1 MSRRSLVAPAVVVTL
16 GAVFM
21 ASGVR
26 SASYREPAQS
36 SVPAAG
42 GRLVGRAVTADDQS
56 PVSRARVSV
65 VASGKV
71 SDPVFTDSEGGFEIA
86 VPESGDYRVVVTK
99 AGYLQAAMSQRA
111 AARKGPGTLVVP
123 LVRAAVVAG
132 RVVDSAGRAVVSIR
146 VRLRPIDGGVVT
158 DAETDTDDRGE
169 YRFGGLS
176 AGRYRVQ
183 AFGRPEASLS
193 SIPTATLPAQV
204 ADTRRPLPNAEPT
217 SDAVA
222 VDVRPGMLTPA
233 TLVYYEGTVILPYA
247 LVGGM
252 VSGHLVDELGEPAEG
267 VSVQLWRTRF
277 VGGRRVLEAFGA
289 ARRSDDRGE
298 YRLFHIPPGPYV
310 VVASDHS
317 WRGYGVPSSPWLPVF
332 YPGTTSPA
340 EAAPLQ
346 IGRSQELAG
355 TNVLFVRSRGS
366 RVFGAAID
374 SDGQPL
380 QTQVSLRPS
389 SRQRGFVLP
398 GWTATTNAD
407 GTFEFDGVPPGDH
420 VIQVAPNVGIQVVPA
435 AGQAGERVVLLNAPA
450 RSRELAL
457 DRVSVSSGDLGP
469 LLVAT
474 VPTATI
480 SGTAVF
486 EGVRPAGELFAV
498 AAIAADPDFTP
509 STTLVATAG
518 IDPTSAKFEMRG
530 LGTPVRLVLSS
541 APRGWWLKAAE
552 VGPFNAALEPAAFK
566 TARDSRDDVTLVL
579 ADTAA
584 AISGVVDGQGSSV
597 EGCWI
602 VAFATDP
609 ERWFVG
615 SPYVRAVTADQ
626 KGRFAV
632 PSLPPGDYWIA
643 AVFSV
648 GGDADSGE
656 WQHADFL
663 EALAL
668 TARRINLGAK
678 QQLTLAQRL
687 VPTDK

>member
-1 MSRRSLVAPAVVVTL
+1 
-16 GAVFM
+16 
-21 ASGVR
+21 
-26 SASYREPAQS
+26 
-36 SVPAAG
+36 
-42 GRLVGRAVTADDQS
+42 
-56 PVSRARVSV
+56 
-65 VASGKV
+65 
-71 SDPVFTDSEGGFEIA
+71 
-86 VPESGDYRVVVTK
+86 
-99 AGYLQAAMSQRA
+99 
-111 AARKGPGTLVVP
+111 
-123 LVRAAVVAG
+123 
-132 RVVDSAGRAVVSIR
+132 
-146 VRLRPIDGGVVT
+146 VT

-183 AFGRPEASLS
+183 AFGRPEAALS
-193 SIPTATLPAQV
+193 AIPTATLPAQV
-204 ADTRRPLPNAEPT
+204 AETRRMLPNASPT

-222 VDVRPGMLTPA
+222 VDVRAGMLTPA

-277 VGGRRVLEAFGA
+277 MGSRRVLEAFGA
-289 ARRSDDRGE
+289 SRRTDDRGE

-317 WRGYGVPSSPWLPVF
+317 WQAHGVPSSPWLPVF

-340 EAAPLQ
+340 EATPLQ
-346 IGRSQELAG
+346 IGRSQELSG
-355 TNVLFVRSRGS
+355 TNVLFVRNRGS

-380 QTQVSLRPS
+380 QTRVSLRPS

-420 VIQVAPNVGIQVVPA
+420 VIQVAPNVGIQAVPA
-435 AGQAGERVVLLNAPA
+435 AGPAGERAVLLNAPA
-450 RSRELAL
+450 RPSELAV
-457 DRVSVSSGDLGP
+457 DRVTVSGADLGP

-480 SGTAVF
+480 RGTVVF
-486 EGVRPAGELFAV
+486 EGIRPAGELFVV
-498 AAIAADPDFTP
+498 AAVAADPDFTP
-509 STTLVATAG
+509 STAAAFLVATSG
-518 IDPTSAKFEMRG
+518 IDPTSAKFEMKG
-530 LGTPVRLVLSS
+530 LGIPVRLVLSS
-541 APRGWWLKAAE
+541 APRGWWLKAAD
-552 VGPFNAALEPAAFK
+552 VGPFNAALEPAPFK

-584 AISGVVDGQGSSV
+584 AIAGVVDGQGSAV

-632 PSLPPGDYWIA
+632 SSLPPGDYWIA

-656 WQHADFL
+656 WQHAEFL

-687 VPTDK
+687 VPTDR